1 MTQQTVNLVVKVPQP
16 LRTQAQAIAKLR
28 GETVSDVV
36 RAALKDYVAEALE
49 DSRDNR
55 ELDSVVERI
64 LAGNEPLREHADV
77 WAEIERLE
85 ARGELP
91 D

>member
-1 MTQQTVNLVVKVPQP
+1 MNETVNLTVKLPP
-16 LRTQAQAIAKLR
+16 ALRKQAQAVASLR

-36 RAALKDYVAEALE
+36 RGFLRDYVAEALE

-55 ELDSVVERI
+55 ELDALERAI
-64 LAGNEPLREHADV
+64 DAGRAPMHEHADV

-85 ARGELP
+85 ALGELP
-91 D
+91 A